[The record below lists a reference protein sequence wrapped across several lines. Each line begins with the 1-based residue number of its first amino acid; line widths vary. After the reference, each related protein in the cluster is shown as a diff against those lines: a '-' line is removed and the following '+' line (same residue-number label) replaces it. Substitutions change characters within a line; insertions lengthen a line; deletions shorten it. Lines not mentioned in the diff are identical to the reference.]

1 MHEKRRERGRT
12 YRVGLIL
19 GFCLLIAVNGLFPV
33 SCVYAE
39 EEQTKIAYG
48 ENTPGQLYARSAVLM
63 DADSG
68 RILFAKNAETERP
81 MASTTKIMTC
91 ILALERADPDESV
104 SVSANAAA
112 QPRDRLGTVEGQ
124 KFKLKDLLYSLM
136 LESHNDTAVMLAEHL
151 AGSVEQF
158 ADEMN
163 QKARELGLSH
173 THFVTPNGLD
183 GADDGGSHRTTAE
196 ELARIMRYCV
206 MESPKRKEFLEITG
220 VSSYQFSDLEQTQTY
235 SCINHNAFLT
245 MMEGA
250 VSGKTGFTGEAGY
263 CYVGALKREKRTF
276 IVALLACGWP
286 NNRSYKWEDTKKLME
301 YGLEHFEYQSMKG
314 AGQKFKIRVTDGI
327 PDSNQ
332 KEAYTYAE
340 ENVAKILEE
349 NPSIE
354 VVIDLHRDGVPDT
367 TRLVTEENGVTM
379 SKVMFFNGIS
389 YSKAKGDIGYLYNA
403 NRDDNLAMSLQMYLL
418 GEAYY
423 PGLLRNIYINAYRYC
438 LHMKGRSMLIE
449 AGAQTNTSTE
459 VKNAMIPVA
468 DMLDRLLRGEK
479 AYTQ

>member
-1 MHEKRRERGRT
+1 M
-12 YRVGLIL
+12 
-19 GFCLLIAVNGLFPV
+19 
-33 SCVYAE
+33 
-39 EEQTKIAYG
+39 
-48 ENTPGQLYARSAVLM
+48 
-63 DADSG
+63 
-68 RILFAKNAETERP
+68 
-81 MASTTKIMTC
+81 
-91 ILALERADPDESV
+91 ERADPDESV

-112 QPRDRLGTVEGQ
+112 QPRVRLGTVEGQ

-340 ENVAKILEE
+340 ALSEQ
-349 NPSIE
+349 S
-354 VVIDLHRDGVPDT
+354 
-367 TRLVTEENGVTM
+367 
-379 SKVMFFNGIS
+379 
-389 YSKAKGDIGYLYNA
+389 
-403 NRDDNLAMSLQMYLL
+403 NLSFLL
-418 GEAYY
+418 ADRESVQVR
-423 PGLLRNIYINAYRYC
+423 RNIPAVSVETGLGDY
-438 LHMKGRSMLIE
+438 HPQKPG
-449 AGAQTNTSTE
+449 TD
-459 VKNAMIPVA
+459 V
-468 DMLDRLLRGEK
+468 
-479 AYTQ
+479 

>member
-68 RILFAKNAETERP
+68 RILFAKNAEAERP

-91 ILALERADPDESV
+91 ILALERADLDESV

-112 QPRDRLGTVEGQ
+112 QPRVRLGTVEGQ

-183 GADDGGSHRTTAE
+183 GADDGGSHRTTAK

-206 MESPKRKEFLEITG
+206 MESSKRKEFLEITG
-220 VSSYQFSDLEQTQTY
+220 ASSYQFSDLEQTQTY

-250 VSGKTGFTGEAGY
+250 ISGKTGFTGNAGY
-263 CYVGALKREKRTF
+263 CYVCACRYDGKTF
-276 IVALLACGWP
+276 IAALLACGWP
-286 NNRSYKWEDTKKLME
+286 PSKTYKWQDCRTLLNWGK
-301 YGLEHFEYQSMKG
+301 EHFNHEEIIGKNFPLKS
-314 AGQKFKIRVTDGI
+314 ITVTDGLEKELPVSI
-327 PDSNQ
+327 HDTCRLLLRKEDLVNVVINTPDSI
-332 KEAYTYAE
+332 AAPVFT
-340 ENVAKILEE
+340 
-349 NPSIE
+349 
-354 VVIDLHRDGVPDT
+354 
-367 TRLVTEENGVTM
+367 
-379 SKVMFFNGIS
+379 
-389 YSKAKGDIGYLYNA
+389 GDIVGSVCVYVNDALLFSTPVYADACIRRTDYLYFLNQVIKSFCFI
-403 NRDDNLAMSLQMYLL
+403 D
-418 GEAYY
+418 
-423 PGLLRNIYINAYRYC
+423 
-438 LHMKGRSMLIE
+438 K
-449 AGAQTNTSTE
+449 
-459 VKNAMIPVA
+459 
-468 DMLDRLLRGEK
+468 
-479 AYTQ
+479 

>member
-112 QPRDRLGTVEGQ
+112 QPRVRLGTVEGQ

-183 GADDGGSHRTTAE
+183 GADDGGAIGPRQKNWQGLCA
-196 ELARIMRYCV
+196 
-206 MESPKRKEFLEITG
+206 
-220 VSSYQFSDLEQTQTY
+220 
-235 SCINHNAFLT
+235 
-245 MMEGA
+245 
-250 VSGKTGFTGEAGY
+250 
-263 CYVGALKREKRTF
+263 
-276 IVALLACGWP
+276 IV
-286 NNRSYKWEDTKKLME
+286 
-301 YGLEHFEYQSMKG
+301 
-314 AGQKFKIRVTDGI
+314 
-327 PDSNQ
+327 
-332 KEAYTYAE
+332 
-340 ENVAKILEE
+340 
-349 NPSIE
+349 
-354 VVIDLHRDGVPDT
+354 
-367 TRLVTEENGVTM
+367 
-379 SKVMFFNGIS
+379 
-389 YSKAKGDIGYLYNA
+389 
-403 NRDDNLAMSLQMYLL
+403 
-418 GEAYY
+418 
-423 PGLLRNIYINAYRYC
+423 
-438 LHMKGRSMLIE
+438 
-449 AGAQTNTSTE
+449 
-459 VKNAMIPVA
+459 
-468 DMLDRLLRGEK
+468 
-479 AYTQ
+479 

>member
-112 QPRDRLGTVEGQ
+112 QPRVRLGTVEGQ

-206 MESPKRKEFLEITG
+206 MESPKRSGADADVFLHQSQR
-220 VSSYQFSDLEQTQTY
+220 VSYDDGRR
-235 SCINHNAFLT
+235 CIR
-245 MMEGA
+245 
-250 VSGKTGFTGEAGY
+250 K
-263 CYVGALKREKRTF
+263 
-276 IVALLACGWP
+276 
-286 NNRSYKWEDTKKLME
+286 NR
-301 YGLEHFEYQSMKG
+301 
-314 AGQKFKIRVTDGI
+314 
-327 PDSNQ
+327 
-332 KEAYTYAE
+332 
-340 ENVAKILEE
+340 
-349 NPSIE
+349 
-354 VVIDLHRDGVPDT
+354 
-367 TRLVTEENGVTM
+367 
-379 SKVMFFNGIS
+379 
-389 YSKAKGDIGYLYNA
+389 
-403 NRDDNLAMSLQMYLL
+403 
-418 GEAYY
+418 
-423 PGLLRNIYINAYRYC
+423 IYRG
-438 LHMKGRSMLIE
+438 GRI
-449 AGAQTNTSTE
+449 
-459 VKNAMIPVA
+459 
-468 DMLDRLLRGEK
+468 LLRGGIKKRK
-479 AYTQ
+479 ANLYRSTSGVWLAEQSEL

>member
-112 QPRDRLGTVEGQ
+112 QPRVRLGTVEGQ

-220 VSSYQFSDLEQTQTY
+220 VSISFRIWS
-235 SCINHNAFLT
+235 
-245 MMEGA
+245 
-250 VSGKTGFTGEAGY
+250 
-263 CYVGALKREKRTF
+263 RR
-276 IVALLACGWP
+276 
-286 NNRSYKWEDTKKLME
+286 R
-301 YGLEHFEYQSMKG
+301 
-314 AGQKFKIRVTDGI
+314 RI
-327 PDSNQ
+327 P
-332 KEAYTYAE
+332 A
-340 ENVAKILEE
+340 
-349 NPSIE
+349 SI
-354 VVIDLHRDGVPDT
+354 T
-367 TRLVTEENGVTM
+367 TR
-379 SKVMFFNGIS
+379 F
-389 YSKAKGDIGYLYNA
+389 
-403 NRDDNLAMSLQMYLL
+403 
-418 GEAYY
+418 
-423 PGLLRNIYINAYRYC
+423 LR
-438 LHMKGRSMLIE
+438 
-449 AGAQTNTSTE
+449 
-459 VKNAMIPVA
+459 
-468 DMLDRLLRGEK
+468 
-479 AYTQ
+479 